1 MSTSDTPDSL
11 GHARKDGRIRRVLH
25 RLASSQQ
32 EIEAR
37 ELQRDVQTTGCTRID
52 DAADREHVVV
62 RGTLRHVTLRPRSG
76 TPALEAELYDG
87 SGTLTVVWL
96 GRRRIAGI
104 EPGVALRVQGRV
116 SSQDGVRVIYNPR
129 YELGATP
136 ERHG

>member
-1 MSTSDTPDSL
+1 MSMSDPATAS
-11 GHARKDGRIRRVLH
+11 RKDGRLRRVLH
-25 RLASSQQ
+25 RLASSQE

-37 ELQRDVQTTGCTRID
+37 ELQRDVQSTGCTRIQD
-52 DAADREHVVV
+52 TVDRERVVV

-104 EPGVALRVQGRV
+104 EPGVALRVQGRL
-116 SSQDGVRVIYNPR
+116 STQDGVRVIYNPR
-129 YELGATP
+129 YELSVGP
-136 ERHG
+136 EQHA

>member
-1 MSTSDTPDSL
+1 MSGSDQTAAPL
-11 GHARKDGRIRRVLH
+11 GRRDGRLRRVLH

-37 ELQRDVQTTGCTRID
+37 ELQRDVQTTGCTRIE
-52 DAADREHVVV
+52 DAVDRERVVV

-87 SGTLTVVWL
+87 SGTVTVVWL

-104 EPGVALRVQGRV
+104 EPGVALRVQGRL
-116 SSQDGVRVIYNPR
+116 STQDGVRVIYNPR
-129 YELGATP
+129 YELGAGP
-136 ERHG
+136 ERRG